1 MTGATKDYIKSL
13 IPKNLPKGQD
23 ILEEGR
29 KRGPSIKAGR
39 SRLVRDSQ
47 FDNYLEYFKAHKERK
62 EISWFS
68 NVGLATIEEEVEGI
82 KELQR
87 WCKKL
92 GINYHSTLAIPS
104 TLSAIPKELRQY
116 DSKNTSYVLETPE
129 DFMALGNI
137 EGMEVI
143 QSDQVLAVPNA
154 WFNGINALK
163 AGSYQVG
170 CFSQLLW
177 NYPGCD
183 DHVKYVSDML
193 RVMGVLSTKW
203 DEGFGVSGY
212 LDDTYPSYCK
222 DAIAWVGYALFEQ
235 YVSTELCGVIYQV
248 NYGGLIS
255 DIRIRA
261 ALLKALYDALWTE
274 KQPLPVAKIQA
285 NTTRFWD
292 HDIEANYGMLSQEML
307 MAVLAE
313 RRYNTGA
320 VILPVPITEK
330 VHVPTIDA
338 IKGMLGVCSRLEEN
352 IEQWEEVIDFT
363 AIDEMAEV
371 LKREGTRFFHN
382 MLEVLDSAG
391 IDIKDP
397 MQMLMFIKNFNAGL
411 FEETFHPSAKETG
424 EVHVNYYTDMGK
436 LTKNMV
442 EESAARVKSAG
453 LTNTLKGKKVL
464 VASTDAH
471 VYGIQ
476 YVKSILENAGAKI
489 VDAGVDSSVP
499 YIFDTADEEGIT
511 CIGVSTHNGQ
521 ALGIAELLLK
531 EMERRDKKYIVFMG
545 GRLNTILPG
554 HSEPSDVQEMI
565 NKKGIFAENDLVRTI
580 QMIQDSALLPGRE

>member
-1 MTGATKDYIKSL
+1 MAADKEYIRSL
-13 IPKNLPKGQD
+13 IPDGLPKGND

-29 KRGPSIKAGR
+29 KIGPTIKAGR
-39 SRLVRDSQ
+39 SRLIRDSK
-47 FDNYLEYFKAHKERK
+47 FDNYLEYFKDHKERK

-82 KELQR
+82 KELHR
-87 WCKKL
+87 WCKQL
-92 GINYHSTLAIPS
+92 NINYHSTLAIPS
-104 TLSAIPKELRQY
+104 TLTAIPKELREY

-129 DFMALGNI
+129 DFMALGDI

-170 CFSQLLW
+170 CFSQLMW

-183 DHVKYVSDML
+183 DHVKYITDML
-193 RVMGVLSTKW
+193 KVMGVLSSKRG
-203 DEGFGVSGY
+203 EGFGVSGY
-212 LDDTYPSYCK
+212 LDDTYPSYCR

-235 YVSTELCGVIYQV
+235 YIANDLCGVIYQV

-255 DIRIRA
+255 DVRIRA
-261 ALLKALYDALWTE
+261 ALLKALFDSLWRE
-274 KQPLPVAKIQA
+274 DQPLPVAKIQA

-330 VHVPTIDA
+330 VHVPTIEA

-352 IEQWEEVIDFT
+352 IEQWEDVIDFSY
-363 AIDEMAEV
+363 IDEMAEV
-371 LKREGTRFFHN
+371 LKTEGRKLFNN
-382 MLEVLDSAG
+382 MLEILDSSG
-391 IDIKDP
+391 LDINDP
-397 MQMLMFIKNFNAGL
+397 MHMLMFIKNFNASL
-411 FEETFHPSAKETG
+411 FEETFHPSVKEKG
-424 EVHVNYYTDMGK
+424 KVEVNYYTDMGK
-436 LTKNMV
+436 LTQNMIEKGQNEV
-442 EESAARVKSAG
+442 ESAS
-453 LTNTLKGKKVL
+453 LKGKLDGKTIL
-464 VASTDAH
+464 IASTDAH
-471 VYGIQ
+471 VYGLQ
-476 YVKSILENAGAKI
+476 YVKYLLETAGARV
-489 VDAGVDSSVP
+489 VDAGVDASIP
-499 YIFDTADEEGIT
+499 YIFDTAEEEGIEY
-511 CIGVSTHNGQ
+511 IGVSTHNGQ
-521 ALGIAELLLK
+521 ALGIADQIVN
-531 EMERRDKKYIVFMG
+531 EMKKRNSEKDYLVFMG

-554 HSEPSDVQEMI
+554 HSEPSDVTDMI
-565 NKKGIFAENDLVRTI
+565 NKKGILAENNLVKTI
-580 QMIQDSALLPGRE
+580 QAISEN

>member
-1 MTGATKDYIKSL
+1 MARASKEYIKNL
-13 IPKNLPKGQD
+13 IPPGLPDGRE
-23 ILEEGR
+23 ILEHGR
-29 KRGPSIKAGR
+29 KIGPTIKAGR
-39 SRLVRDSQ
+39 SRLVRDSE
-47 FDNYLEYFKAHKERK
+47 FDNYLEYFRDHKERK
-62 EISWFS
+62 EIAWFS

-82 KELQR
+82 KELQK

-92 GINYHSTLAIPS
+92 NIKYHSTLAIPS

-116 DSKNTSYVLETPE
+116 DSKNTSYVLENPE
-129 DFMALGNI
+129 DFMALGDI

-177 NYPGCD
+177 NYPGCE
-183 DHVKYVSDML
+183 DHVKYVADML
-193 RVMGVLSTKW
+193 RVMGVLSSKRS
-203 DEGFGVSGY
+203 EGFGVSGY

-235 YVSTELCGVIYQV
+235 YIADDLCDVIYQV

-261 ALLKALYDALWTE
+261 ALLKALYDSLWRE

-307 MAVLAE
+307 MAILAE

-330 VHVPTIDA
+330 VHVPTIEA

-352 IEQWEEVIDFT
+352 IEQWEDVIDFSY
-363 AIDEMAEV
+363 IDEMAEV
-371 LKREGTRFFHN
+371 LKTEGIKFFRN
-382 MLEVLDSAG
+382 MLDILDDSG
-391 IDIKDP
+391 LDIEDP
-397 MQMLMFIKNFNAGL
+397 MQMLMFVKNFNAGL
-411 FEETFHPSAKETG
+411 FEETFHPSMKEKG
-424 EVHVNYYTDMGK
+424 KVEVHYYTDMGR
-436 LTKNMV
+436 LTQNMIDEGNKTV
-442 EESAARVKSAG
+442 GSARLEGK
-453 LTNTLKGKKVL
+453 LKGKTIL
-464 VASTDAH
+464 IASTDAH
-471 VYGIQ
+471 VYGLQ
-476 YVKSILENAGAKI
+476 YVRNILETAGAKV
-489 VDAGVDSSVP
+489 VDAGVDASVQ
-499 YIFDTADEEGIT
+499 YIFDTADEEGIRY
-511 CIGVSTHNGQ
+511 IGVSTHNGQ
-521 ALGIAELLLK
+521 ALGIADQLLH
-531 EMERRDKKYIVFMG
+531 EMQKRDSDRNYLIFMG

-554 HSEPSDVQEMI
+554 HSEPSDVTEMI
-565 NKKGIFAENDLVRTI
+565 NRKGILAENNLVKTIRTI
-580 QMIQDSALLPGRE
+580 SES

>member
-1 MTGATKDYIKSL
+1 MIGASKDYIRSL
-13 IPKNLPKGQD
+13 IPDGLPKGKD

-29 KRGPSIKAGR
+29 KIGPTIQAGR
-39 SRLVRDSQ
+39 SRLVRDSK
-47 FDNYLEYFKAHKERK
+47 FDHYLEYFKDHKERR
-62 EISWFS
+62 EIAWFS

-87 WCKKL
+87 WCQKL
-92 GINYHSTLAIPS
+92 GIKYHSTLAIPS

-116 DSKNTSYVLETPE
+116 DLKNTSYVLEKPE
-129 DFMALGNI
+129 DFMALGDI

-154 WFNGINALK
+154 WFNGMNALK

-212 LDDTYPSYCK
+212 LDDAYPSFCK

-235 YVSTELCGVIYQV
+235 YICTKLCGVIYQV

-261 ALLKALYDALWTE
+261 ALLKALYDVLWLE
-274 KQPLPVAKIQA
+274 EQPLPVAKIQA

-352 IEQWEEVIDFT
+352 IEQWESVIDFS

-371 LKREGTRFFHN
+371 LKREGTKFFHN
-382 MLEVLDSAG
+382 MLDKLDFAG
-391 IDIKDP
+391 LDVKDP

-411 FEETFHPSAKETG
+411 FEETFHPSVKETG
-424 EVHVNYYTDMGK
+424 KVQVNYYTDMGQ
-436 LTKNMV
+436 LTKKMIDEDV
-442 EESAARVKSAG
+442 ERVDAAELKNALNGKS
-453 LTNTLKGKKVL
+453 VL
-464 VASTDAH
+464 VASADAH

-476 YVKSILENAGAKI
+476 YVKAILENAGAKV
-489 VDAGVDSSVP
+489 VDAGVDSTVP

-511 CIGVSTHNGQ
+511 YIGVSTHNGQ
-521 ALGIAELLLK
+521 ALGIAELLLEEMKKREK
-531 EMERRDKKYIVFMG
+531 EYVVFIG

-554 HSEPSDVQEMI
+554 HSEPSDVQDMI
-565 NKKGIFAENDLVRTI
+565 NRKGLFAENDLVKTI
-580 QMIQDSALLPGRE
+580 RMIREN

>member
-1 MTGATKDYIKSL
+1 MARASKEYIRNL
-13 IPKNLPKGQD
+13 IPEGLPDGRD

-29 KRGPSIKAGR
+29 KIGPTIKAGR
-39 SRLVRDSQ
+39 SRLVRDSK
-47 FDNYLEYFKAHKERK
+47 FDNYLEYFKDHKERR

-92 GINYHSTLAIPS
+92 NINYHSTLAIPS
-104 TLSAIPKELRQY
+104 TLTAIPKELRQY
-116 DSKNTSYVLETPE
+116 DSKNTSYVLEKPE
-129 DFMALGNI
+129 DFMALGDI

-177 NYPGCD
+177 NHPGCEE
-183 DHVKYVSDML
+183 HTKYVTDML
-193 RVMGVLSTKW
+193 KVMGVLSSKRN
-203 DEGFGVSGY
+203 EGFGVSGY

-235 YVSTELCGVIYQV
+235 YITDDLCDVIYQV

-261 ALLKALYDALWTE
+261 ALLKALYDALWRE

-352 IEQWEEVIDFT
+352 IEQWEDVIDFSY
-363 AIDEMAEV
+363 IDEMAEV
-371 LKREGTRFFHN
+371 LKTKGTDFFNN
-382 MLEVLDSAG
+382 MLDILDDAG
-391 IDIKDP
+391 LDIKDP

-411 FEETFHPSAKETG
+411 FEETFHPSVKETG
-424 EVHVNYYTDMGK
+424 KVNVYYYTDMGK
-436 LTKNMV
+436 LTQNMIDEGNKNIG
-442 EESAARVKSAG
+442 KSKLEG
-453 LTNTLKGKKVL
+453 KLKGKTIL
-464 VASTDAH
+464 IASTDAH
-471 VYGIQ
+471 VYGLQ
-476 YVKSILENAGAKI
+476 YVKNMLETAGAKVI
-489 VDAGVDSSVP
+489 DAGVDASVQ
-499 YIFDTADEEGIT
+499 YIFDTADEEGIEY
-511 CIGVSTHNGQ
+511 IGVSTHNGQ
-521 ALGIAELLLK
+521 ALGIADLLIE
-531 EMERRDKKYIVFMG
+531 EMKKRGNDKKYLIFMG

-554 HSEPSDVQEMI
+554 HSEPSDVTEMI
-565 NKKGIFAENDLVRTI
+565 NQKGILAENNLVKTI
-580 QMIQDSALLPGRE
+580 QTISEN

>member
-1 MTGATKDYIKSL
+1 MAGASKEYIKSL
-13 IPKNLPKGQD
+13 IPKDLPDGRE
-23 ILEEGR
+23 ILEQGR
-29 KRGPSIKAGR
+29 KIGPSITAGR
-39 SRLVRDSQ
+39 SRLVRDSK
-47 FDNYLEYFKAHKERK
+47 FDNYLEYFKDHKERR

-82 KELQR
+82 KELQQ

-92 GINYHSTLAIPS
+92 NIKYHSTLAIPS

-116 DSKNTSYVLETPE
+116 DSKNTSYVLEKPE
-129 DFMALGNI
+129 DFMALGDI

-154 WFNGINALK
+154 WYNGINALM

-193 RVMGVLSTKW
+193 KVMGVLYSKRN
-203 DEGFGVSGY
+203 EGFGVSGY

-222 DAIAWVGYALFEQ
+222 DAIAWVGYGLFEQ
-235 YVSTELCGVIYQV
+235 YISNDLCGVIYQV

-261 ALLKALYDALWTE
+261 ALLKALYDSLWRE
-274 KQPLPVAKIQA
+274 DQPLPVAKIQA

-352 IEQWEEVIDFT
+352 IEQWEDVIDFSY
-363 AIDEMAEV
+363 IDEMAEV
-371 LKREGTRFFHN
+371 LKTEGRKFFDN
-382 MLEVLDSAG
+382 MLEILDASG
-391 IDIKDP
+391 LDIKDP

-411 FEETFHPSAKETG
+411 FEETFHPSVKETG
-424 EVHVNYYTDMGK
+424 KVNVNYYTDMGK
-436 LTKNMV
+436 LTQDMIDDGNKDIGNSNL
-442 EESAARVKSAG
+442 EGK
-453 LTNTLKGKKVL
+453 LKGKTIL
-464 VASTDAH
+464 IASTDAH
-471 VYGIQ
+471 VYGLQ
-476 YVKSILENAGAKI
+476 YVRNMLETAGAKV
-489 VDAGVDSSVP
+489 VDAGVDASIP
-499 YIFDTADEEGIT
+499 YIFDTADEEGIEY
-511 CIGVSTHNGQ
+511 IGVSTHNGQ
-521 ALGIAELLLK
+521 ALGIAEQLLA
-531 EMERRDKKYIVFMG
+531 EMKNRDSDKKYMLFMG

-554 HSEPSDVQEMI
+554 HSEPSDVTEMI
-565 NKKGIFAENDLVRTI
+565 NHKGILAENNLLKTI
-580 QMIQDSALLPGRE
+580 QTISEC

>member
-1 MTGATKDYIKSL
+1 MARASKEYIKNL
-13 IPKNLPKGQD
+13 IPQGLPDGRE
-23 ILEEGR
+23 ILEAGR
-29 KRGPSIKAGR
+29 KVGPTIRAGR
-39 SRLVRDSQ
+39 SRLVRDSE
-47 FDNYLEYFKAHKERK
+47 FDHYLEYFQDHKERK
-62 EISWFS
+62 EIAWFS

-92 GINYHSTLAIPS
+92 KINYHSTLAIPS
-104 TLSAIPKELRQY
+104 TLSAIPKELRRY
-116 DSKNTSYVLETPE
+116 DTKNTSYVLEKPE
-129 DFMALGNI
+129 DFMALGDI

-183 DHVKYVSDML
+183 DHVSYVADML
-193 RVMGVLSTKW
+193 KVMGVLSSKR
-203 DEGFGVSGY
+203 DEGFAVSGY

-235 YVSTELCGVIYQV
+235 YIADDLCGVIYQV

-261 ALLKALYDALWTE
+261 ALLKALYDSLWRE
-274 KQPLPVAKIQA
+274 NQPLPVAKIQA

-352 IEQWEEVIDFT
+352 IEQWEAVIDFSY
-363 AIDEMAEV
+363 IDEMAEV
-371 LKREGTRFFHN
+371 LKEEGTKFFHN
-382 MLEVLDSAG
+382 MLDILDDSGLDLA
-391 IDIKDP
+391 DP
-397 MQMLMFIKNFNAGL
+397 MEMLMFVKNFNAGL
-411 FEETFHPSAKETG
+411 FEETFHPSMKETG
-424 EVHVNYYTDMGK
+424 KIQVHYYTDMGK
-436 LTKNMV
+436 LTQDMIDEGNANMD
-442 EESAARVKSAG
+442 KSQLEG
-453 LTNTLKGKKVL
+453 SLKGRTIL
-464 VASTDAH
+464 IASTDAH
-471 VYGIQ
+471 VYGLQ
-476 YVKSILENAGAKI
+476 YVRNILEKAGAEV
-489 VDAGVDSSVP
+489 VDAGVDASIP
-499 YIFDTADEEGIT
+499 YIFDTADEEGIRY
-511 CIGVSTHNGQ
+511 IGVSTHNGQ
-521 ALGIAELLLK
+521 ALGIAEQLLS
-531 EMERRDKKYIVFMG
+531 EMKQRGGDKKYMVFMG

-554 HSEPSDVQEMI
+554 HSEPSDVTEMI
-565 NKKGIFAENDLVRTI
+565 NQKGILAENNLIKTI
-580 QMIQDSALLPGRE
+580 QAIGES

>member
-1 MTGATKDYIKSL
+1 MARASKEYIKNL
-13 IPKNLPKGQD
+13 IPQELPDGRA

-29 KRGPSIKAGR
+29 KIGPSIKAGR
-39 SRLVRDSQ
+39 SRLVRESE
-47 FDNYLEYFKAHKERK
+47 FDHYLEYFQDRKARK
-62 EISWFS
+62 EITWFS

-82 KELQR
+82 KELQQ

-92 GINYHSTLAIPS
+92 KINYHSTLAIPS
-104 TLSAIPKELRQY
+104 TLSAVPKELRQY
-116 DSKNTSYVLETPE
+116 DSKNTSYVLENPE
-129 DFMALGNI
+129 DFMALGDI

-143 QSDQVLAVPNA
+143 QSDQILAVPNA

-183 DHVKYVSDML
+183 DHVNYVSDML
-193 RVMGVLSTKW
+193 KVMGVLASKR

-235 YVSTELCGVIYQV
+235 YITNDLCGVIYQV

-255 DIRIRA
+255 DVRIRA
-261 ALLKALYDALWTE
+261 ALLKALYDSLWRE
-274 KQPLPVAKIQA
+274 DQPLPVAKIQA

-352 IEQWEEVIDFT
+352 IEQWEDVIDFSY
-363 AIDEMAEV
+363 IDEMAET
-371 LKREGTRFFHN
+371 LKREGRKLFDN
-382 MLEVLDSAG
+382 MLEILDESG
-391 IDIKDP
+391 LDVKDP

-411 FEETFHPSAKETG
+411 FEETFHPSVKEKG
-424 EVHVNYYTDMGK
+424 SVQVNYYTDMGR
-436 LTKNMV
+436 LTQNMI
-442 EESAARVKSAG
+442 EKGNQEIEKTDLEG
-453 LTNTLKGKKVL
+453 KLKGKRIL
-464 VASTDAH
+464 IASADAH
-471 VYGIQ
+471 VYGLQ
-476 YVKSILENAGAKI
+476 YVKSMLERAGAKV
-489 VDAGVDSSVP
+489 VDAGVDASIP
-499 YIFDTADEEGIT
+499 YIFDTAEEEGIRY
-511 CIGVSTHNGQ
+511 IGVSTHNGQ
-521 ALGIAELLLK
+521 ALGIADQLLN
-531 EMERRDKKYIVFMG
+531 EMEARETQKQYMIFMG

-554 HSEPSDVQEMI
+554 HLEPSDVTEMI
-565 NKKGIFAENDLVRTI
+565 NQKGILAENDLVKTIRTI
-580 QMIQDSALLPGRE
+580 SEN

>member
-1 MTGATKDYIKSL
+1 MGAATKEYIRSL
-13 IPKNLPKGQD
+13 IPDGLPKGKD

-29 KRGPSIKAGR
+29 KIGSTIKAGR
-39 SRLVRDSQ
+39 SRLIRDSE
-47 FDNYLEYFKAHKERK
+47 FDNYLEYFADHKKRK
-62 EISWFS
+62 EIAWFS

-92 GINYHSTLAIPS
+92 NIKYHSTLAIPS
-104 TLSAIPKELRQY
+104 TLSAIPKELREY
-116 DSKNTSYVLETPE
+116 DTKNTSYVLETPE

-137 EGMEVI
+137 EGMEVV

-177 NYPGCD
+177 NYPKCD
-183 DHVKYVSDML
+183 DHVKYVGDML
-193 RVMGVLSTKW
+193 KVMGVLSSKW

-235 YVSTELCGVIYQV
+235 YISTELCGVIYQV

-255 DIRIRA
+255 DVRIRA
-261 ALLKALYDALWTE
+261 ALLKALYDSLWME

-352 IEQWEEVIDFT
+352 IDQWEDVVDF
-363 AIDEMAEV
+363 AYIDEMAEV
-371 LKREGTRFFHN
+371 LKNEGTKFFHN
-382 MLEVLDSAG
+382 MLEVLDNSG
-391 IDIKDP
+391 LDIRDP

-411 FEETFHPSAKETG
+411 FEETFHPSVKETG
-424 EVHVNYYTDMGK
+424 KVKVNYYTDMGK
-436 LTKNMV
+436 LTQNMIDEGYSKV
-442 EESAARVKSAG
+442 EKAELVGS
-453 LTNTLKGKKVL
+453 LKGKKVL
-464 VASTDAH
+464 IASTDAH

-476 YVKSILENAGAKI
+476 YVRNILENAGAKV
-489 VDAGVDSSVP
+489 VDAGVDSSIQ
-499 YIFDTADEEGIT
+499 YIFDTADEENISY
-511 CIGVSTHNGQ
+511 IGVSTHNGQ
-521 ALGIAELLLK
+521 ALGIAEQLLE
-531 EMERRDKKYIVFMG
+531 EMKKRNNKYTVFMG
-545 GRLNTILPG
+545 GKLNTILPG
-554 HSEPSDVQEMI
+554 HSEPSDVKTMI
-565 NKKGIFAENDLVRTI
+565 NEKGIFAENDLVKSI
-580 QMIQDSALLPGRE
+580 QMIREN